1 MFRVSI
7 IHMRIIWASR
17 DQVSSHSRPRLL
29 HAFSPVTTE
38 TSWFTLEP
46 LHTTTVVYIS
56 LKKEKD
62 GYENKYQGP
71 VGGGRSRYLGACKSH
86 TKPLRLLFYRLIYF

>member
-1 MFRVSI
+1 MPI
-7 IHMRIIWASR
+7 TWASR
-17 DQVSSHSRPRLL
+17 DQVSSHTRPRLL

-71 VGGGRSRYLGACKSH
+71 VGGGRSR
-86 TKPLRLLFYRLIYF
+86 

>member
-7 IHMRIIWASR
+7 IHMRIIWALI
-17 DQVSSHSRPRLL
+17 DHVSSHTRPRLL

-56 LKKEKD
+56 LRKEKMVTKINIRD
-62 GYENKYQGP
+62 P
-71 VGGGRSRYLGACKSH
+71 WVGAGVDN
-86 TKPLRLLFYRLIYF
+86 